1 MSGAYRIKI
10 PSLIGTFALTWCQ
23 AAPAAEA
30 TNSTANDP
38 TVLEVIIVTAQK
50 RSEDV
55 QTVPMSISTVSRDE
69 LERLHAND
77 LTAFAGYIPGLQIQS
92 FGTPGQAQ
100 LSLRGIPPLGAGA
113 TVAAYLDESP
123 LGTSSFYG
131 NGASTVLDLL
141 PFDIQSFEVLRGP
154 QGTLYG
160 ASSLGGLIKYV
171 TRQPD
176 LDHFSGLLGG
186 DAFSMD
192 AANKAGYGG
201 HASVNVPLLPG
212 TLGMTASFA
221 RENTPGIID
230 NAVTGRK
237 NQDDHSQQVARIAF
251 LWKPT
256 EDVSLSLSGIQQ
268 KIESENNLFT
278 ALDPATLHP
287 VYGRFKNDNVIPET
301 FAQDLD
307 YVSVTANVNL
317 GWADLVS
324 ATNYSSTRS
333 DTVEDATKVYGVL
346 FPFLGPFPAG
356 KSAFDSDVQLRKIT
370 EEVRLASKPS
380 DTIEWLIGAFY
391 THENSQNNQ
400 IATAQFN
407 DGTSIP
413 GLDPLATVALPTI
426 YREYAAFGDV
436 TYKFNSQFDISGGLR
451 WARNVQDFKQISAG
465 AIVPAADTPGNSAQ
479 SVVTYSVGPRWH
491 INSDTMAYLRVASGY
506 QPGGPNI
513 ILPGVP
519 PSVNAD
525 KLTNYEVG
533 LKTLLD
539 DHRLLIDV
547 AAFYIDWKDIQ
558 VITTNGVAS
567 YLVNG
572 GTASSK
578 GVELSTLY
586 TPFEG
591 LRLGLNGAY
600 SDAKLTQDVPG
611 IGGLSGDRLPYVPKW
626 SGSATADY
634 AFLRRADWTARVGGG
649 LRYTGARVTQVD
661 HSPLSLPL
669 SSYGVLDLNAE
680 LANERWTVR
689 LFARNV
695 TNRDVYISESP
706 LTSGATGAI
715 TEVHGV
721 PLEPRVVG
729 VGLDVRF

>member
-10 PSLIGTFALTWCQ
+10 PGLIGTFALTWCQ
-23 AAPAAEA
+23 VTPAAEA
-30 TNSTANDP
+30 SNSTANDP

-55 QTVPMSISTVSRDE
+55 ETVPMSISTVSQDE

-77 LTAFAGYIPGLQIQS
+77 LTAYAGYIPGLQIQS
-92 FGTPGQAQ
+92 LGTPGQAT
-100 LSLRGIPPLGAGA
+100 LSLRGIPPIGAAA

-123 LGTSSFYG
+123 LSSSSNYGTPASSL
-131 NGASTVLDLL
+131 LDLL

-176 LDHFSGLLGG
+176 LNHFSGLIGG
-186 DAFSMD
+186 DTFAMD
-192 AANKAGYGG
+192 AAAKAGYGG
-201 HASVNVPLLPG
+201 HASVNVPILPG
-212 TLGMTASFA
+212 TLGMSASFA
-221 RENTPGIID
+221 RENTPGVID
-230 NAVTGRK
+230 NAVTGEK
-237 NQDDHSQQVARIAF
+237 DQNDHSQQVARVAL
-251 LWKPT
+251 LWKPN
-256 EDVSLSLSGIQQ
+256 EDISLSLSGIQQ
-268 KIESENNLFT
+268 KIKAENNLFT
-278 ALDPATLHP
+278 ALDTATLHP
-287 VYGRFKNDNVIPET
+287 IYGRFKNDNVIQEP

-307 YVSVTANVNL
+307 YVSATLNVNL

-324 ATNYSSTRS
+324 ATTYSSNRS
-333 DTVEDATKVYGVL
+333 DSVQDATQIYGVL
-346 FPFLGPFPAG
+346 FPLFGLPAG
-356 KSAFDSDVQLRKIT
+356 KSAFYQDSRLHKTT
-370 EEVRLASKPS
+370 EEIRLASKPS
-380 DTIEWLIGAFY
+380 DTIEWLIGGFY

-400 IATAQFN
+400 RVTAQFN

-413 GLDPLATVALPTI
+413 GLDPLATVALPSI

-436 TYKFNSQFDISGGLR
+436 TYKFNGQFDLSGGLR
-451 WARNVQDFKQISAG
+451 WARNEQDFKQVSAG
-465 AIVPAADTPGNSAQ
+465 AIVPPADTPGKSAQ

-491 INSDTMAYLRVASGY
+491 ITSDTMAYFRVASGY
-506 QPGGPNI
+506 QPGGPNLL
-513 ILPGVP
+513 LPGVP

-539 DHRLLIDV
+539 DRRLLIDV

-558 VITTNGVAS
+558 VLATNAGTS

-578 GVELSTLY
+578 GMELSTLY
-586 TPFEG
+586 TPVEG

-634 AFLRRADWTARVGGG
+634 AFLRRTDWTARVGGG

-661 HSPLSLPL
+661 HSPQSLPL

-680 LANERWTVR
+680 LSDERWTVR

-695 TNRDVYISESP
+695 TNRNVYISEIPITNAGS
-706 LTSGATGAI
+706 GAI

-729 VGLDVRF
+729 LGLDVSF